1 MWKFCQQQRNSGTG
15 ALGSQYLGY
24 KFQKKKTNK
33 SKQPNNAK
41 NDDPKPYHNASNTF
55 DTDSVHEGECVL
67 SFTRCAIRYTYKW
80 ILNILAAVVSGSC
93 ENLVKPIFAHDTGV
107 LIRSREADPAK
118 IRKVSKLAIKNSNT
132 FLIYA
137 VMDVQFDGN
146 VTISILFYFR
156 GTLSQPI
163 LLYSH
168 WMHVKRMHLFPKR
181 WDIYFYGTW

>member
-1 MWKFCQQQRNSGTG
+1 M
-15 ALGSQYLGY
+15 
-24 KFQKKKTNK
+24 
-33 SKQPNNAK
+33 
-41 NDDPKPYHNASNTF
+41 
-55 DTDSVHEGECVL
+55 
-67 SFTRCAIRYTYKW
+67 
-80 ILNILAAVVSGSC
+80 LAAVVSGSC
-93 ENLVKPIFAHDTGV
+93 ENLVKPIFAHDDAGV

-118 IRKVSKLAIKNSNT
+118 IRKVSKLTIKNSNT